1 LKLKLFLLLGQQAEG
16 ALLLHSRTEIMM
28 QVIFWAS
35 GIAIIL
41 FLAGILFTLLSNS
54 LPALSEVG
62 LLNFFRPGLWRPGA
76 FGEPTYSINNFMIG
90 TFMVTMGALAFAV
103 PLGVAAAAY
112 LSEIASPWERELF
125 KPIVEVLAGI
135 PSVVLGFIGLVILA
149 PIIAKIFNIPSGINA
164 LNGAILVGIMALPT
178 IITLAEDA
186 ITAVPKEYRHASLAL
201 GGTRWQTIWK
211 VTVPAAFSGI
221 TAAAMLG
228 MGRAIGETMTVLM
241 VTGNMIARPSSFLD
255 STRTLSANIAIDIG
269 DVVSNSVHFHAL
281 FFVGLVLFVITFI
294 VNLLADILIQRK
306 PEVNK

>member
-1 LKLKLFLLLGQQAEG
+1 MLVMVVTGRRILLRFPTE
-16 ALLLHSRTEIMM
+16 LLMKI
-28 QVIFWAS
+28 VFWIS
-35 GIAIIL
+35 GIAIIV

-54 LPALSEVG
+54 IPAFAEIG
-62 LLNFFRPGLWRPGA
+62 IWPFFAEGLWRPGA
-76 FGEPTYSINNFMIG
+76 YGEPTYSINNFIMG
-90 TFMVTMGALAFAV
+90 TFMVTAGALFFAV

-135 PSVVLGFIGLVILA
+135 PSVVLGFIGLVLLA
-149 PIIAKIFNIPSGINA
+149 PLIAKVFGIPSGINA

-211 VTVPAAFSGI
+211 ITVPAAFSGI

-255 STRTLSANIAIDIG
+255 SVRTLSANIAIDIG
-269 DVVSNSVHFHAL
+269 DVVFGSIHFHAI
-281 FFVGLVLFVITFI
+281 FAVGLVLFLITFI
-294 VNLLADILIQRK
+294 VNLLADILIHRK

>member
-1 LKLKLFLLLGQQAEG
+1 M
-16 ALLLHSRTEIMM
+16 R
-28 QVIFWAS
+28 VIFWLS
-35 GIAIIL
+35 GIAIIV
-41 FLAGILFTLLSNS
+41 FLTGILFTLLSNS
-54 LPALSEVG
+54 IPAFTEIG
-62 LLNFFRPGLWRPGA
+62 IKPFFIEGLWRPGA
-76 FGEPTYSINNFMIG
+76 YGEPTYSINNFIVG
-90 TFMVTMGALAFAV
+90 TFMVTLGALAFAV

-135 PSVVLGFIGLVILA
+135 PSVVLGFIGLVVLA
-149 PIIAKIFNIPSGINA
+149 PLIAKLFGIPSGINA

-186 ITAVPKEYRHASLAL
+186 ITAVPSDYRHASLAL

-211 VTVPAAFSGI
+211 VTIPAAFSGI
-221 TAAAMLG
+221 TAATMLG

-255 STRTLSANIAIDIG
+255 SVRTLSANIAIDIG
-269 DVVSNSVHFHAL
+269 DVVFGSIHFHAL
-281 FFVGLVLFVITFI
+281 FVVGLVLFLITFI
-294 VNLLADILIQRK
+294 INLLADILIHRK

>member
-1 LKLKLFLLLGQQAEG
+1 MRFPTELL
-16 ALLLHSRTEIMM
+16 MK
-28 QVIFWAS
+28 VIFWIS
-35 GIAIIL
+35 GIAIIA

-54 LPALSEVG
+54 IPAFMEIG
-62 LLNFFRPGLWRPGA
+62 IKPFFIEGLWRPGA
-76 FGEPTYSINNFMIG
+76 YGEPTYSINNFIVG
-90 TFMVTMGALAFAV
+90 TFMVTISALLFAV

-135 PSVVLGFIGLVILA
+135 PSVVLGFIGLVVLA
-149 PIIAKIFNIPSGINA
+149 PLIAKAFGIPSGINA

-241 VTGNMIARPSSFLD
+241 VTGNMIARPSSLLD
-255 STRTLSANIAIDIG
+255 SVRTLSANVAIDIG
-269 DVVSNSVHFHAL
+269 DVVFGSIHFHAL
-281 FFVGLVLFVITFI
+281 FVVGLVLFLITFI
-294 VNLLADILIQRK
+294 VNLLADILIHRK

>member
-1 LKLKLFLLLGQQAEG
+1 MHLISEK
-16 ALLLHSRTEIMM
+16 IMR
-28 QVIFWAS
+28 VVFWVS
-35 GIAIIL
+35 GVAIIM

-54 LPALSEVG
+54 IPAFMEIG
-62 LLNFFRPGLWRPGA
+62 IKPFFIEGLWRPGA
-76 FGEPTYSINNFMIG
+76 YGEPTYSINNFIAG
-90 TFMVTMGALAFAV
+90 TFMVTIGALIFAV

-112 LSEIASPWERELF
+112 LSEIAAPWERELF

-135 PSVVLGFIGLVILA
+135 PSVVLGFIGLVVLA
-149 PIIAKIFNIPSGINA
+149 PLISQIFGIPSGINA

-201 GGTRWQTIWK
+201 GGTRWQTIWR

-221 TAAAMLG
+221 IAASMLG

-255 STRTLSANIAIDIG
+255 SVRTLSANIAIDIG
-269 DVVSNSVHFHAL
+269 DVVFGSIHFHAL
-281 FFVGLVLFVITFI
+281 FVVGLVLFAITFV
-294 VNLLADILIQRK
+294 VNLLADILIHRK

>member
-1 LKLKLFLLLGQQAEG
+1 MHSLTEKMMKALFL
-16 ALLLHSRTEIMM
+16 
-28 QVIFWAS
+28 VS
-35 GIAIIL
+35 GLAIVL

-54 LPALSEVG
+54 IPALNEIG
-62 LLNFFRPGLWRPGA
+62 IGPFFAKGVWRPAA
-76 FGEPTYSINNFMIG
+76 FGEPTYSINNFVLG
-90 TFMVTMGALAFAV
+90 TFMVTFGALAFAV
-103 PLGVAAAAY
+103 PLGIAAAAY

-135 PSVVLGFIGLVILA
+135 PSVVLGFIGLVVLA
-149 PIIAKIFNIPSGINA
+149 PFIAKVFNLPSGINA

-186 ITAVPKEYRHASLAL
+186 ITAVPKDYRHASLAL

-221 TAAAMLG
+221 TAASMLG

-255 STRTLSANIAIDIG
+255 SVRTLSANIAIDIG
-269 DVVSNSVHFHAL
+269 DVAYNSVHFHAL
-281 FFVGLVLFVITFI
+281 FVVGLVLFMITFV
-294 VNLLADILIQRK
+294 VNLLADILINRN

>member
-1 LKLKLFLLLGQQAEG
+1 MRFPTELL
-16 ALLLHSRTEIMM
+16 MK
-28 QVIFWAS
+28 VIFWIS
-35 GIAIIL
+35 GIAIIA

-54 LPALSEVG
+54 IPAFMEIG
-62 LLNFFRPGLWRPGA
+62 IKPFFIEGLWRPGA
-76 FGEPTYSINNFMIG
+76 YGEPTYSINNFIVG
-90 TFMVTMGALAFAV
+90 TFMVTISALLFAV

-135 PSVVLGFIGLVILA
+135 PSVVLGFIGLVVLA
-149 PIIAKIFNIPSGINA
+149 PLIAKVFGIPSGINA

-241 VTGNMIARPSSFLD
+241 VTGNMIARPSSLLD
-255 STRTLSANIAIDIG
+255 SVRTLSANVAIDIG
-269 DVVSNSVHFHAL
+269 DVVFGSIHFHAL
-281 FFVGLVLFVITFI
+281 FVVGLVLFLITFI
-294 VNLLADILIQRK
+294 VNLLADILIHRK

>member
-1 LKLKLFLLLGQQAEG
+1 M
-16 ALLLHSRTEIMM
+16 HYWTEKIMK
-28 QVIFWAS
+28 VIFWAS
-35 GIAIIL
+35 GIAIIV
-41 FLAGILFTLLSNS
+41 FLLGILFTLLSNS
-54 LPALSEVG
+54 LPAFSEIG
-62 LLNFFRPGLWRPGA
+62 LKPFFTEGLWRPGA
-76 FGEPTYSINNFMIG
+76 YGEPTYSINNFILG
-90 TFMVTMGALAFAV
+90 TAMVTLGALTFAV

-125 KPIVEVLAGI
+125 KPVVEVLAGI
-135 PSVVLGFIGLVILA
+135 PSVVLGFIGLVLLA
-149 PIIAKIFNIPSGINA
+149 PLIAQVFGVPSGINA

-241 VTGNMIARPSSFLD
+241 VTGNMIAKPSSFLD
-255 STRTLSANIAIDIG
+255 SVRTLSANIAIDIG
-269 DVVSNSVHFHAL
+269 DVAFNSIHFHAI
-281 FFVGLVLFVITFI
+281 FVVGLVLFIITFI
-294 VNLLADILIQRK
+294 VNLLADILIHRK
-306 PEVNK
+306 PEVNR

>member
-1 LKLKLFLLLGQQAEG
+1 
-16 ALLLHSRTEIMM
+16 LHSISEKIMRA
-28 QVIFWAS
+28 IFWLS
-35 GIAIIL
+35 GIAIIV

-54 LPALSEVG
+54 IPAFMEIG
-62 LLNFFRPGLWRPGA
+62 IKPFFMEGLWRPGA
-76 FGEPTYSINNFMIG
+76 YGEPTYSINNFIIG
-90 TFMVTMGALAFAV
+90 TFMVTIGALLFAV

-112 LSEIASPWERELF
+112 LSEIAAPWERELF

-135 PSVVLGFIGLVILA
+135 PSVVLGFIGLVVLA
-149 PIIAKIFNIPSGINA
+149 PLISRLFGIPSGINA

-186 ITAVPKEYRHASLAL
+186 ITAVPNDYRHASLAL
-201 GGTRWQTIWK
+201 GGTRWQTIWR

-221 TAAAMLG
+221 IAASMLG

-255 STRTLSANIAIDIG
+255 SVRTLSANVAIDIG
-269 DVVSNSVHFHAL
+269 DVVFGSIHFHAI
-281 FFVGLVLFVITFI
+281 FVVGLVLFVITFI
-294 VNLLADILIQRK
+294 VNLLADILIHRR

>member
-1 LKLKLFLLLGQQAEG
+1 MFVMVITGRRILLRFPTE
-16 ALLLHSRTEIMM
+16 LLMK
-28 QVIFWAS
+28 VIFWIS
-35 GIAIIL
+35 GIAIIA

-54 LPALSEVG
+54 IPAFMEIG
-62 LLNFFRPGLWRPGA
+62 IKPFFIEGLWRPGA
-76 FGEPTYSINNFMIG
+76 YGEPTYSINNFIVG
-90 TFMVTMGALAFAV
+90 TFMVTISALLFAV

-135 PSVVLGFIGLVILA
+135 PSVVLGFIGLVVLA
-149 PIIAKIFNIPSGINA
+149 PLIAKVFGIPSGINA

-241 VTGNMIARPSSFLD
+241 VTGNMIARPSSLLD
-255 STRTLSANIAIDIG
+255 SVRTLSANVAIDIG
-269 DVVSNSVHFHAL
+269 DVVFGSIHFHAL
-281 FFVGLVLFVITFI
+281 FVVGLVLFLITFI
-294 VNLLADILIQRK
+294 VNLLADILIHRK

>member
-1 LKLKLFLLLGQQAEG
+1 M
-16 ALLLHSRTEIMM
+16 HSRTELIMK
-28 QVIFWAS
+28 ILFWAS

-41 FLAGILFTLLSNS
+41 FLVGILFTLLSNS
-54 LPALSEVG
+54 IPALGEIGIGS
-62 LLNFFRPGLWRPGA
+62 FFTSGLWRPGA
-76 FGEPTYSINNFMIG
+76 YGEPTYSINNFILG
-90 TFMVTMGALAFAV
+90 TFMVTVGALAFAV
-103 PLGVAAAAY
+103 PMGVAAAAY
-112 LSEIASPWERELF
+112 LAEIASPWEREFF

-135 PSVVLGFIGLVILA
+135 PSVVLGFIGLVVLA
-149 PIIAKIFNIPSGINA
+149 PLIARFFNIPSGINA

-201 GGTRWQTIWK
+201 GGTQWQTIWK

-241 VTGNMIARPSSFLD
+241 VTGNMIARPESFLD
-255 STRTLSANIAIDIG
+255 SVRTLSANIAIEIG
-269 DVVSNSVHFHAL
+269 DVAFGSVHFHAL
-281 FFVGLVLFVITFI
+281 FVVGLVLFIITFI
-294 VNLLADILIQRK
+294 VNLLADILIHRK

>member
-1 LKLKLFLLLGQQAEG
+1 M
-16 ALLLHSRTEIMM
+16 HSLTEKIMR
-28 QVIFWAS
+28 VIFWVS
-35 GIAIIL
+35 GIAIIA

-54 LPALSEVG
+54 LPAFAELG
-62 LLNFFRPGLWRPGA
+62 LWPFFEPGLWRPGA
-76 FGEPTYSINNFMIG
+76 YGEPTYSINNFIIG
-90 TFMVTMGALAFAV
+90 TFMVTIGALAFAV

-112 LSEIASPWERELF
+112 LAEIASPWERELF
-125 KPIVEVLAGI
+125 KPVVEVLAGI
-135 PSVVLGFIGLVILA
+135 PSVVLGFIGLVVLA
-149 PIIAKIFNIPSGINA
+149 PIIARTFGIPNGINA

-186 ITAVPKEYRHASLAL
+186 ITAVPNEYRYASLAL

-221 TAAAMLG
+221 VASAMLG

-255 STRTLSANIAIDIG
+255 SVRTLSANIAIDIG
-269 DVVSNSVHFHAL
+269 DVVFGSIHFHAL
-281 FFVGLVLFVITFI
+281 FVVGLVLFMITFI
-294 VNLLADILIQRK
+294 VNLLADILIHRK

>member
-1 LKLKLFLLLGQQAEG
+1 MVTAG
-16 ALLLHSRTEIMM
+16 AL
-28 QVIFWAS
+28 F
-35 GIAIIL
+35 
-41 FLAGILFTLLSNS
+41 
-54 LPALSEVG
+54 
-62 LLNFFRPGLWRPGA
+62 
-76 FGEPTYSINNFMIG
+76 
-90 TFMVTMGALAFAV
+90 FAV

-135 PSVVLGFIGLVILA
+135 PSVVLGFIGLVLLA
-149 PIIAKIFNIPSGINA
+149 PLIAKVFGIPSGINA

-211 VTVPAAFSGI
+211 ITVPAAFSGI

-255 STRTLSANIAIDIG
+255 SVRTLSANIAIDIG
-269 DVVSNSVHFHAL
+269 DVVFGSIHFHAI
-281 FFVGLVLFVITFI
+281 FAVGLVLFLITFI
-294 VNLLADILIQRK
+294 VNLLADILIHRK